1 MNMKKKQ
8 VMINYNILDKVLD
21 KITEIIDL
29 KKFNDIKTLIV
40 TDNKLPDDI
49 NFKNIV
55 ILMAYIIKGGQ

>member
-55 ILMAYIIKGGQ
+55 ILMTYIIKGGQ